1 MILLTLLFNLRSQGL
16 GVGVG
21 EWLAF
26 LRGLEAGL
34 VEDLDGLYYLARAVL
49 VHSEAHYDAFD
60 LAFAAT
66 FRDVELPPK
75 LKDALWAW
83 LQEAKQGGN
92 AEKPPGF
99 ESLEEMLKELQKR
112 LAEQKER
119 HDKGSYWVGTGGT
132 SPFGHSGKND
142 QGIRIGGESQGRGAV
157 RVAEERR
164 WGAYRT
170 DMTLS
175 VRDFKVALG
184 LLRNLAREGREELH
198 VDDTIAKTARQ
209 GGEIELAYAKERVN
223 RVRLLLL
230 MDVGGSMEPHA
241 AVVSRLFTAA
251 SEMKIFKTFDAL
263 YFHNAPYR
271 WLYRSYTTCER
282 QLTAD
287 VLRDLTPQH
296 RVVFVGDASMAPWE
310 LFNNGYGDTGPSG
323 LDWIQR
329 FARKAPASVWLNP
342 DPPKYWDHPTVRA
355 IGNAVPMFQLSVE
368 GLRGAIRKLRQGGV
382 AARAS

>member
-1 MILLTLLFNLRSQGL
+1 MILLKLLFNLRSQGL

-21 EWLAF
+21 EWIAF

-75 LKDALWAW
+75 LKDALWEW

-99 ESLEEMLKELQKR
+99 ESVEEMMKELQKR

-119 HDKGSYWVGTGGT
+119 HDKGSHWVGTGGT

-142 QGIRIGGESQGRGAV
+142 QGVRIGGESQGRGAV

-164 WGAYRT
+164 WGEYRT

-175 VRDFKVALG
+175 VRDFKVAMS

-251 SEMKIFKTFDAL
+251 SEMKIFKTFDAY

-271 WLYRSYTTCER
+271 WLYKSYATYER
-282 QLTAD
+282 KLTAD
-287 VLRDLTPQH
+287 IVRDLTPQH

-310 LFNNGYGDTGPSG
+310 LFNNGFGDTGPSG

-329 FARKAPASVWLNP
+329 IGRKAPASVWLNP
-342 DPPKYWDHPTVRA
+342 DPQRYWDHPTVRA

-368 GLRGAIRKLRQGGV
+368 GLRGAVRKLRQGGIPG
-382 AARAS
+382 AR